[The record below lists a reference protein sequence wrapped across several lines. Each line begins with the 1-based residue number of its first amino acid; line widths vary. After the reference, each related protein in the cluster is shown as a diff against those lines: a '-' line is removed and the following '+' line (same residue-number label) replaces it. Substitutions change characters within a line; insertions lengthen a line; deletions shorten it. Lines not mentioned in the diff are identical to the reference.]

1 MSRMRNRVGVCR
13 NPAAGLEQVA
23 DEYCER
29 KMIAFSYL
37 GMTDHCAVI
46 T

>member
-1 MSRMRNRVGVCR
+1 MAEKQILGFE
-13 NPAAGLEQVA
+13 PAAGLEQVA